1 MAAAAHAVDAG
12 PSHATLP
19 EQSVRRA
26 LPRAD
31 LQRAMSRYAS
41 VVRDGDGLERL
52 AKELDTAT
60 PRVLKS
66 RRDFEDVAL
75 TTAAGAVAA
84 AALARTETRGC
95 HHRSDYPAPDP
106 ALAHSLLPAVVC

>member
-1 MAAAAHAVDAG
+1 VPAG
-12 PSHATLP
+12 GWLTPGSLLP
-19 EQSVRRA
+19 EFYRPRKADRLV
-26 LPRAD
+26 LPQLREHR
-31 LQRAMSRYAS
+31 LQHELIGRD
-41 VVRDGDGLERL
+41 DGDGLERL

-75 TTAAGAVAA
+75 TTAAGAVVA

>member
-1 MAAAAHAVDAG
+1 VH
-12 PSHATLP
+12 
-19 EQSVRRA
+19 RA

-31 LQRAMSRYAS
+31 LQRGMSRYAS

-84 AALARTETRGC
+84 AALARTEARGC
-95 HHRSDYPAPDP
+95 HHRSDCPATDP